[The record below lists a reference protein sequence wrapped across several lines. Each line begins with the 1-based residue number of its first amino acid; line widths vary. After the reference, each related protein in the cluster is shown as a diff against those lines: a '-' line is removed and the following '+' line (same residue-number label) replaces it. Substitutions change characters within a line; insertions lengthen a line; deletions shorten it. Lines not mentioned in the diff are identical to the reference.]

1 MFPRPAF
8 PTLPASDVALAATGL
23 LALAL
28 FAGTAAAVASGHAA
42 SFDLACATVALHGIS
57 PVAAA
62 LLRAAS
68 AVAEFPAVL
77 AVVAAVALWRFWRAD
92 PRGALQLIAVALAEE
107 VLNVLLKQLFHRARP
122 ELAGLE
128 TFSFPS
134 GHAMAATATYG
145 MVAILAARAYPA
157 LRWPLAVAAAA
168 CALLIGASR
177 VFLGVH
183 WASDVLGGFAA
194 GGLVLIVAAR
204 ATRPALPGFST
215 GSC

>member
-1 MFPRPAF
+1 MFRLPGPS
-8 PTLPASDVALAATGL
+8 TLSASDVALAAAGL
-23 LALAL
+23 LALVL
-28 FAGTAAAVASGHAA
+28 FAGTAAAVASGRAVP
-42 SFDLACATVALHGIS
+42 FDLACANVALHGA
-57 PVAAA
+57 PPAAA
-62 LLRAAS
+62 AVLRAAS
-68 AVAEFPAVL
+68 ALAEFPAVVV
-77 AVVAAVALWRFWRAD
+77 VVAAVALWRFWRAD

-107 VLNVLLKQLFHRARP
+107 GLNALLKHLFHRVRP
-122 ELAGLE
+122 ALAGLE

-157 LRWPLAVAAAA
+157 LRWPLALAAAV

-194 GGLVLIVAAR
+194 GALVLIVAAR
-204 ATRPALPGFST
+204 ATRPAFPRLSAGP
-215 GSC
+215 C

>member
-1 MFPRPAF
+1 MSLRPALS
-8 PTLPASDVALAATGL
+8 TLSASDLALAAAGL

-28 FAGTAAAVASGHAA
+28 FVGIAAAVASGRAA
-42 SFDLACATVALHGIS
+42 AFDLACATVALRGAS
-57 PVAAA
+57 PAATA
-62 LLRAAS
+62 LLRTAS
-68 AVAEFPAVL
+68 AVAELP
-77 AVVAAVALWRFWRAD
+77 AVVAVVAGVALWRFRRAD

-107 VLNVLLKQLFHRARP
+107 LLNVLLKSLFHRARP
-122 ELAGLE
+122 ALGGVE

-157 LRWPLAVAAAA
+157 LRWPSAIAAVA
-168 CALLIGASR
+168 CALLIGTSR

-194 GGLVLIVAAR
+194 GGLLLIVAAR
-204 ATRPALPGFST
+204 ATRPTFS
-215 GSC
+215 GLSAGPC

>member
-1 MFPRPAF
+1 MFSRPALST
-8 PTLPASDVALAATGL
+8 PSMSDVALAAAGL

-28 FAGTAAAVASGHAA
+28 FAGTAAAVASGRAA
-42 SFDLACATVALHGIS
+42 AFDLACATVALHAAS
-57 PVAAA
+57 PAAST
-62 LLRAAS
+62 LLRTAS
-68 AVAEFPAVL
+68 ALAELPSVV
-77 AVVAAVALWRFWRAD
+77 AVVAAIALWRFRRAD

-107 VLNVLLKQLFHRARP
+107 VLNALLKHLFHRARP
-122 ELAGLE
+122 ELGGVE

-157 LRWPLAVAAAA
+157 LRWPLALAAAA

-194 GGLVLIVAAR
+194 GALVLIVAAR
-204 ATRPALPGFST
+204 ATRPTFSGLST
-215 GSC
+215 GPC